1 MFDEI
6 GLFDQSAKSVNIIP
20 ELTYWHRIGI
30 FTLICIYFI
39 RFTHVGMMNTF
50 WLSTIEVT
58 ASYNPPTTQTPNGLR
73 NLGSNG
79 YLVSLEGSQGAGGIY
94 M

>member
-1 MFDEI
+1 
-6 GLFDQSAKSVNIIP
+6 
-20 ELTYWHRIGI
+20 
-30 FTLICIYFI
+30 
-39 RFTHVGMMNTF
+39 MNTF